1 MSATLRLILFDVDG
15 TLVDSQATIVAAMHA
30 AFGAAGLETPARS
43 TLLSG
48 VGLSL
53 PVLMR
58 TLAPEGDAPTHDRLV
73 ATYKEAYHDI
83 RLSQGSAHSPLYPG
97 ARGLLE
103 ELNEVPELLLGV
115 ATGKSKRGLDELI
128 EAHGLER
135 HFVTRQVADHH
146 PSKPHPSMIDTAR
159 TDTGVAAEDTVM
171 IGDTSFD
178 MQMAV
183 AAGVAG
189 IGVTWGYHDRSA
201 LAQAHHLVEDFGQL
215 AGVLDKFWAMDHE

>member
-1 MSATLRLILFDVDG
+1 MSTPLRLILFDVDG
-15 TLVDSQATIVAAMHA
+15 TLVDSQATIVAAMRA

-43 TLLSG
+43 KLMSG

-53 PVLMR
+53 PVLMKALVPEQDER
-58 TLAPEGDAPTHDRLV
+58 TLDRLV
-73 ATYKEAYHDI
+73 AGYKEAYHDI
-83 RLSQGSAHSPLYPG
+83 RQSQGTAHSPLYPG
-97 ARGLLE
+97 ARSLLDALFE
-103 ELNEVPELLLGV
+103 MPDLLLGV
-115 ATGKSKRGLDELI
+115 ATGKSKRGLDALI

-135 HFVTRQVADHH
+135 MFVTRQVADHH

-159 TDTGVAAEDTVM
+159 AETGVPAGDTLM

-178 MQMAV
+178 MQMAS

-201 LAQAHHLVEDFGQL
+201 LDSARYVVEDFAQL
-215 AGVLDKFWAMDHE
+215 ASVLGSFWTVDHE